1 MNRFGLRFSIFAC
14 VAVGF
19 LAPAGCSE
27 GSDGATRGADEEAD
41 EDASAGL
48 ADAGDLD
55 SQDLDSQYVDAS
67 TADVANDG
75 RIEWDSGPEAEA
87 PVVEAIWARGTFYCA
102 RLKRA
107 NVTTMECWGNNTS
120 GELGRGAVSSSGTTF
135 KPFPIASA
143 EAATFKK
150 IANNASPPN
159 GAVCAVTANDDLKC
173 CGRSYG
179 GGGTP
184 RPSVPD
190 EPFLTDIADV
200 DMVEA
205 NACALSTSGHVAC
218 WGGNMQGQLG
228 LGIVDFVNHPVPQEI
243 PNFTADQVA
252 CGLVS
257 TCAVKSGEVWCWG
270 SSSFLGNGIAVG
282 SKPTPGRVVGLSDI
296 KKVQMARYTT
306 FALANDKTLWF
317 WGILGNKTSYTP
329 TKVLDPTPGDPN
341 RVLSDV
347 EDIAGGCIRHTNG
360 KVRCLPVS
368 GAYEFNEVARV
379 ENTTLFGDSCALSS
393 AGELRCWG
401 FNNYGQLGLPPSVL
415 ASTTSSIAI
424 KF

>member
-1 MNRFGLRFSIFAC
+1 MNRFGLRISIFAC
-14 VAVGF
+14 VAAGL

-27 GSDGATRGADEEAD
+27 EAGGAARGDDGQTD
-41 EDASAGL
+41 EDAGADL
-48 ADAGDLD
+48 ADAGE
-55 SQDLDSQYVDAS
+55 LDSQYVDAS
-67 TADVANDG
+67 TSDVVDDR
-75 RIEWDSGPEAEA
+75 RIEWDSGPEVEA
-87 PVVEAIWARGTFYCA
+87 PVVEEIWARGTVYCA

-107 NVTTMECWGNNTS
+107 NVTTMECWGNNTN
-120 GELGRGAVSSSGTTF
+120 GELGRGAVSPSGTTF

-159 GAVCAVTANDDLKC
+159 GVVCAVTANDDLKC
-173 CGRSYG
+173 WGRSYG
-179 GGGTP
+179 GGSTP

-228 LGIVDFVNHPVPQEI
+228 LGTVDFVNHPVPQEI

-252 CGLVS
+252 CGMVS

-270 SSSFLGNGIAVG
+270 SSAFLGNGIAAG
-282 SKPTPGRVVGLSDI
+282 SKATPGRVVGLSDI
-296 KKVQMARYTT
+296 KKVQMVRYTT
-306 FALANDKTLWF
+306 FALANDRTLWF
-317 WGILGNKTSYTP
+317 WGILGNRTSYTP

-341 RVLSDV
+341 HVLSDV
-347 EDIAGGCIRHTNG
+347 EDIAGGCVRLTNG
-360 KVRCLPVS
+360 TVRCLPSS
-368 GAYEFNEVARV
+368 GAYEFNEVPRV
-379 ENTTLFGDSCALSS
+379 ENATLLGDSCALSS

-401 FNNYGQLGLPPSVL
+401 FNNYGQLGLPTSVIP
-415 ASTTSSIAI
+415 STTSSIAI